1 MAGKI
6 VATSAYPDLTAMV
19 REVAKGLDLQVII
32 VEAVLEDALHQ
43 MESLMGLEQIDVIV
57 SRGGTAEL
65 LKANL
70 SVPVVSVAPS
80 DFDIVH
86 ALARGKTLGSPL
98 GYFSY
103 LGLNDSVFVEQVRAI
118 LEVDIQYYPYRNT
131 TELASQITKAHQ
143 EGCEVV
149 VGGGHYG
156 VRLAQAYG
164 MQGVLILSSQSTV
177 SNALQQARDLLH
189 LRSRERQENERR
201 RREVLA
207 KGLVAHYSFADL
219 IGESLQ
225 ETISIARRFSQVDA
239 TVLIWGE
246 SGTGKEIFAQS
257 IHSESTRS
265 AGPFVAVNCAAL
277 PENLLESELFGYEEG
292 SFTGA
297 KKGGK
302 VGLFELAHQGTI
314 FLDEIGK
321 MPISVQ
327 ARLLRVLQT
336 KELRRV
342 GGERMIPVNVR
353 VIAASSENLQEAV
366 KEGRFRDDLYYRLN
380 VLNLRLLPLRDR
392 IKDIPLLI
400 EHFLRRAID
409 RLGYIPRMNQ
419 DFAEALQTYTWPGNV
434 RELENVLE
442 RYAVLVGKEDPPSYG
457 ELINFFPELWNGS
470 YSPGREPFTT
480 LDSFETGGS
489 SAGLGLEAPLTVAPA
504 TMDEIESQ
512 IIKEM
517 LRRYQGNRTLVAQ
530 KLKISR
536 TTLWKRLNTLPE
548 QWLSH

>member
-1 MAGKI
+1 MIGK
-6 VATSAYPDLTAMV
+6 VVVTSAYPDLTAMV
-19 REVAKGLDLQVII
+19 REVAKGLELQVII

-43 MESLMGLEQIDVIV
+43 VESLMNLEQIDVII

-65 LKANL
+65 LKVNL
-70 SVPVVSVAPS
+70 SLPVVSVAPS
-80 DFDIVH
+80 DFDVLQ
-86 ALARGKTLGSPL
+86 ALAHGKTLGSSL
-98 GYFSY
+98 GYFAY
-103 LGLNDSVFVEQVRAI
+103 HGLNDSVFVEQVRLI
-118 LEVDIQYYPYRNT
+118 LGVEVLYYPYRNT

-164 MQGVLILSSQSTV
+164 MEGVLVLSSQSTV
-177 SNALQQARDLLH
+177 GNALQQARDLLH
-189 LRSRERQENERR
+189 LRSRERMEIERR
-201 RREVLA
+201 RRVVLA
-207 KGLVAHYSFADL
+207 KGLVSHYTFADL
-219 IGESLQ
+219 VGEGLK
-225 ETISIARRFSQVDA
+225 ETISIAKRFSQVDA

-246 SGTGKEIFAQS
+246 SGTGKELFAQS
-257 IHSESTRS
+257 IHAESTRS
-265 AGPFVAVNCAAL
+265 SGPFVAVNCAAL

-321 MPISVQ
+321 MPMSVQ

-353 VIAASSENLQEAV
+353 VIAASNENLREAV
-366 KEGRFRDDLYYRLN
+366 EEGRFRDDLYYRLN
-380 VLNLRLLPLRDR
+380 VLNLRLLPLRER
-392 IKDIPLLI
+392 VRDIPLLI
-400 EHFLRRAID
+400 HHFFD
-409 RLGYIPRMNQ
+409 RLEDKLGYLPRMNQ
-419 DFAEALQTYTWPGNV
+419 EFSQALQNYSWPGNV

-442 RYAVLVGKEDPPSYG
+442 RYAVLVGRQDTPSYL
-457 ELINFFPELWNGS
+457 ELLNFFPELWDSDSIHGKK
-470 YSPGREPFTT
+470 PEVE
-480 LDSFETGGS
+480 LESFESFGTS
-489 SAGLGLEAPLTVAPA
+489 ELEAPLTVAPA
-504 TMDEIESQ
+504 AMDEIESQ

-517 LRRYQGNRTLVAQ
+517 LRRYDGNRTIVAQ

-536 TTLWKRLNTLPE
+536 TTLWKKLSSLPE